1 MFTAHEDNIN
11 AHSLAAVRK
20 MPFRAASGARGD
32 CPAGAQEE
40 AMLQPQWNILFQV
53 VESGSFSR
61 AAAAR
66 SCSPVAVMNQVN
78 ALEERLGVTLLT
90 RSTRGVRL
98 TDAGEALYAEAR
110 RLARAGAEAIEKARA
125 AAGAPAVRIGTS
137 FLRPCAP
144 LLEHLEK
151 LPASVRGRFQINIV
165 PFTDSPGDFARLQKR
180 LGEEID
186 CFVSPCDSAAWREAF
201 SLFPLGSSR
210 CCVSL
215 PAGHRL
221 AGRTLLTWA
230 DLDGESLLLVERGVS
245 PTLDRLREDIA
256 RDHPGINVL
265 DAPGYY
271 DMEVFN
277 KCGQAG
283 YLVETPEIWKGVHPS
298 LVTQPVD
305 WDYALP
311 FGIVYAKAPSP
322 AFARFIA
329 ALAGAL

>member
-1 MFTAHEDNIN
+1 
-11 AHSLAAVRK
+11 
-20 MPFRAASGARGD
+20 
-32 CPAGAQEE
+32 
-40 AMLQPQWNILFQV
+40 MLPPQWDIFFQV

-66 SCSPVAVMNQVN
+66 SCSAVAVMNQVN

-98 TDAGEALYAEAR
+98 TGAGEALYAEAR
-110 RLARAGAEAIEKARA
+110 RLARAGAEAIERA
-125 AAGAPAVRIGTS
+125 KTATGAPAVRIGTS
-137 FLRPCAP
+137 FLRPCRP
-144 LLEHLEK
+144 LLDRLEE
-151 LPASVRGRFQINIV
+151 LPPSVRGRFQISIV
-165 PFTDSPGDFARLQKR
+165 PFSDSPGDFARLQQR

-210 CCVSL
+210 CSVAL
-215 PAGHRL
+215 PARHRL
-221 AGRTLLTWA
+221 AAKTRLSWA
-230 DLDGESLLLVERGVS
+230 DLEGETLLLVARGIS
-245 PTLDRLREDIA
+245 PTLDRLRADIA
-256 RDHPGINVL
+256 RDHPGVRVL

-283 YLVETPEIWKGVHPS
+283 YLMECPEIWKGVHPS
-298 LVTQPVD
+298 LVTVPVA

-311 FGIVYAKAPSP
+311 FGIVYAKTPSP
-322 AFARFIA
+322 AFRQFLE
-329 ALAGAL
+329 ALGALL